1 MEDLILKKGEER
13 RIKAGHLWVFSNEID
28 PRESPLKQFE
38 PGQVVNIVDFRGQTL
53 GSAYVNP
60 ATLIAARLI
69 SRKKNTPLDHQLL
82 RERLRSALELRE
94 NLFEHPYYR
103 LVHAEGDFL
112 PGLVIDRYNNDFA
125 VQITTAGM
133 EGVKNTFCE
142 VMEDLFPNLN
152 LVFRNDTSS
161 RVLEKLDSEITTYS
175 SLTASKLAPF
185 FQLRENDLLFEV
197 PSLEGQ
203 KTGWFYDQR
212 RNRRFAA
219 ELTAKLNRPK
229 VLDAFCYAGGFGV
242 GCANAGASEVT
253 FIDSSATALGLVAA
267 NIELNNL
274 GQNITTDYLQQDCIT
289 AMETLKKSGRK
300 FDLVCLDPPAF
311 IKRKKDEEAGLTA
324 YYKANELAL
333 DLLEPGGFLI
343 TSSCSQHLERDALRR
358 ILSGISGRNHFPIQI
373 IGEGQQGPDH
383 PVHPAMPETNY
394 LKTFFVRKG
403 IGL

>member
-1 MEDLILKKGEER
+1 MENIVLKKGEER

-38 PGQVVNIVDFRGQTL
+38 PGQFVNVVDFRGQTL

-69 SRKKNTPLDHQLL
+69 SRQKNTTLDYNLL
-82 RERLRSALELRE
+82 RERLLSALALRE

-133 EGVKNTFCE
+133 EGIKNTFCE
-142 VMEDLFPNLN
+142 VMKDLFPNLN

-161 RVLEKLDSEITTYS
+161 RVLEKLDPETTTYS
-175 SLTASKLAPF
+175 SPTASKLDASF
-185 FQLRENDLLFEV
+185 HLRENDLLFEV

-219 ELTAKLNRPK
+219 DLTAKLNHPK
-229 VLDAFCYAGGFGV
+229 VLDAFCYAGGFGIA
-242 GCANAGASEVT
+242 CASAGASAVT
-253 FIDSSATALGLVAA
+253 FIDSSSTALAMVAA
-267 NIELNNL
+267 NLKLNNL
-274 GQNITTDYLQQDCIT
+274 PHDIADYLQQEGLT
-289 AMETLKKSGRK
+289 AMEELKKSGRK

-358 ILSGISGRNHFPIQI
+358 ILSGISGRKHLPIQI

-394 LKTFFVRKG
+394 LKTFFVRKE
-403 IGL
+403 